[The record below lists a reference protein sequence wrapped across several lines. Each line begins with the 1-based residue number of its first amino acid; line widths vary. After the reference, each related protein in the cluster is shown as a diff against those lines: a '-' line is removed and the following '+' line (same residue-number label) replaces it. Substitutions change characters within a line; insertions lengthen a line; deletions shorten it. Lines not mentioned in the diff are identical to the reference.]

1 MPCRQT
7 PVKYRDKRQ
16 ETIDKCNEE
25 LISATKEARA
35 VSAQKR
41 RHRADPRPPITFSI
55 RDEMHLKRRLKRQW
69 HVMRDPALKAVG
81 KLSAERV
88 EERIMEQYA
97 GILRQ
102 WQPVTVEDDKVGGE
116 SSCSFAPLDCGG
128 KTSSP

>member
-1 MPCRQT
+1 
-7 PVKYRDKRQ
+7 
-16 ETIDKCNEE
+16 
-25 LISATKEARA
+25 
-35 VSAQKR
+35 
-41 RHRADPRPPITFSI
+41 
-55 RDEMHLKRRLKRQW
+55 
-69 HVMRDPALKAVG
+69 MRDPALKAVG

-128 KTSSP
+128 KTSSPWFLENKALADNLEGWVSAGKSPVATRSFWYR